1 MRPLFG
7 VVLVPSTPNSGRI
20 QINLKPR
27 DERDATASEIIR
39 RLQPQVDQVAGIAL
53 YMQPGEDLTV
63 ESRVSRTQYQYTM
76 EDADAQELATIA
88 PKLVDKVRTLP
99 QMRDVASDQQTN
111 GLKADLVI
119 DRDTASRLG
128 ILPADIDNTLY
139 DAFGQ
144 RQVSTIFT
152 QLNQYHV
159 VLEVDPQFQQNPDSL
174 KSIYVRSSSGQQVP
188 LSAFTRFEP
197 GAAALALNHQ
207 GQFPVVTLS
216 FNLAPNAA
224 LGDAVNAI
232 NAARQKL
239 NMPHSIQANFQGTT
253 A

>member
-1 MRPLFG
+1 
-7 VVLVPSTPNSGRI
+7 
-20 QINLKPR
+20 
-27 DERDATASEIIR
+27 
-39 RLQPQVDQVAGIAL
+39 
-53 YMQPGEDLTV
+53 MQPVQDLTV

-88 PKLVDKVRTLP
+88 PKLVDKLRTLP

-128 ILPADIDNTLY
+128 ILPQAIDDTLY

-159 VLEVDPQFQQNPDSL
+159 VLEVNPQFQ
-174 KSIYVRSSSGQQVP
+174 
-188 LSAFTRFEP
+188 
-197 GAAALALNHQ
+197 
-207 GQFPVVTLS
+207 
-216 FNLAPNAA
+216 
-224 LGDAVNAI
+224 
-232 NAARQKL
+232 
-239 NMPHSIQANFQGTT
+239 
-253 A
+253 